1 LPEVY
6 RYTAGKLD
14 WLAADLPVEGAK
26 AGAPRI
32 ARWAHTDVP
41 TCGLDDSIDLVQRRA
56 RAGGWDIAVVLNA
69 ARVVL
74 GVWQD
79 DNSAPPAGVTA
90 AAVMRP
96 APVTVRPHLPPD
108 DVPEAARKQD
118 GFLVTTSDGVLIGL
132 VRSADLEAACRATDV
147 AA

>member
-1 LPEVY
+1 VY

-14 WLAADLPVEGAK
+14 WLAANLPVEGAK
-26 AGAPRI
+26 ASAPRI
-32 ARWAHTDVP
+32 ARWAHADVP
-41 TCGLDDSIDLVQRRA
+41 TCGLEDPIDLVHRRA
-56 RAGGWDIAVVLNA
+56 RAAGWDVAVVLNA

-74 GVWQD
+74 GMWKD
-79 DNSAPPAGVTA
+79 EGGAPSPGLTAGT
-90 AAVMRP
+90 VMRP
-96 APVTVRPHLPPD
+96 APVTVRPHLAPD

-132 VRSADLEAACRATDV
+132 VRRADLEAACRGTEV